1 MKKTLFLIL
10 LSFLFLMCCCSSDDA
25 TDSATNVQL
34 SVVPAELIFTYA
46 AGSEQLEVTSNAEWG
61 VSSDQTWCKVS
72 PSGGVSGQATVTVT
86 VEANTTEELRT
97 STLTFKSGSYSQ
109 KYTITQNY
117 EVELVTISDEAFKSY
132 CVQNYDTDKDGEI
145 SEREAAVVTSLDVS
159 SKMIS
164 SMEGVE
170 KFTALTSINC
180 SNNSISSLDVSA
192 LVSLTSLNC
201 AQNKL
206 ETLNIQNNIN
216 LTSLDCT
223 NNSLLTIIRVWTGFK
238 ATSSFLKPD
247 VAEYVEPEIDTPAG
261 YTLVWQDEFND
272 SRLSGGKPALPNTS
286 DWWYETGDGGWGN
299 NELENYISA
308 FSGTDTCAVVTD
320 GTLKI
325 IAKKVG
331 SQVLSIRMNTSQ
343 SWTYGYFE
351 ARLKLPQGKGTW
363 PAFWMMPK
371 NFVSWPDD
379 GEIDIMEEVGYRPN
393 YVSSSIH
400 CKSYYHSIGTQK
412 TAEKYVATAESDFHV
427 YAVEWTEDYIWGF
440 VDGESYFKFP
450 NDKAGNKDTWPFNTP
465 FYLKLNLAWG
475 GNWGGAQGVDE
486 SKLPATYEI
495 DYVRVF
501 QKQ

>member
-1 MKKTLFLIL
+1 MNKSYFLL
-10 LSFLFLMCCCSSDDA
+10 LYVFGLMCCSNGSESEATDIKITVFPADLSFASTLESKQIEVNASADFDA
-25 TDSATNVQL
+25 TS
-34 SVVPAELIFTYA
+34 
-46 AGSEQLEVTSNAEWG
+46 SE
-61 VSSDQTWCKVS
+61 DWCKCT
-72 PSGGVSGQATVTVT
+72 PTGGTAGKKALTVTV
-86 VEANTTEELRT
+86 LRNYLET
-97 STLTFKSGSYSQ
+97 DRSAVLTFKSGTVKKEVYVRQEKKS
-109 KYTITQNY
+109 TI
-117 EVELVTISDEAFKSY
+117 A
-132 CVQNYDTDKDGEI
+132 
-145 SEREAAVVTSLDVS
+145 
-159 SKMIS
+159 
-164 SMEGVE
+164 
-170 KFTALTSINC
+170 
-180 SNNSISSLDVSA
+180 
-192 LVSLTSLNC
+192 
-201 AQNKL
+201 
-206 ETLNIQNNIN
+206 
-216 LTSLDCT
+216 
-223 NNSLLTIIRVWTGFK
+223 
-238 ATSSFLKPD
+238 P
-247 VAEYVEPEIDTPAG
+247 PAG

-286 DWWYETGDGGWGN
+286 DWWYETGNGGWGN
-299 NELENYISA
+299 NEIQNYVA
-308 FSGTDTCAVVTD
+308 GVQGTDTCAVVTD

-325 IAKKVG
+325 IAKKIG
-331 SQVLSIRMNTSQ
+331 GQVLSIRMNTSK

-440 VDGESYFKFP
+440 IDGESYFKFP
-450 NDKAGNKDTWPFNTP
+450 NDKTGNKNTWPFNTP